1 LTALLFWIY
10 AKKNNALIYVV
21 FTLFV
26 FQLSYLGVKWNENES
41 SELIIFNEKQ
51 TLIGIK
57 TKNNVMA
64 YTDKPSSHY
73 TTVQHYVRG
82 TFSDSLAVFPMQNV
96 LVYNQKRILIIDSIG
111 IYQTKLKPDIVLL
124 IQNPKI
130 NLDRLIKTTQPK
142 VIIADKSNY
151 KKSVK
156 RWEATCRKAKI
167 PFHAIAEKG
176 FYRLK

>member
-1 LTALLFWIY
+1 
-10 AKKNNALIYVV
+10 
-21 FTLFV
+21 
-26 FQLSYLGVKWNENES
+26 LSYLAVKWNENES

-57 TKNNVMA
+57 TKNKVMA
-64 YTDKPSSHY
+64 YTDAPSSHY
-73 TTVQHYVRG
+73 ATVQHYVRG

-111 IYQTKLKPDIVLL
+111 IYQTRLKPDIVLL

-130 NLDRLIKTTQPK
+130 NLDRLIKTKQPK

-151 KKSVK
+151 KSSIK